1 MNDVMDRLRAANPV
15 LEDPALP
22 PVEPLLARLDSAP
35 PPTRRRRNRPL
46 VLALAATVALAA
58 VVLGSEL
65 RSPGVD
71 VVAEAREALGGTEGI
86 IHMRVHEESFNADG
100 SLVSLSGTRP
110 EIWVARNPLRIHVR
124 QRSAR
129 SGNVFETAYSDG
141 VTKAVDTTTG
151 KVETNRLD
159 AEAQREFEAVDR
171 NASLAQP
178 GLDPVPAIRRLLA
191 EGKLK
196 HDSSTTFNG
205 RKVERL
211 VGTDVE
217 YLVDAG
223 SYAPVRLATSATKNG
238 RPVNHYRLTFELYE
252 VLPLTPAN
260 EALLR
265 IPG

>member
-15 LEDPALP
+15 LDDPAPP

-35 PPTRRRRNRPL
+35 PPRRWRNRPL

-65 RSPGVD
+65 RSPNVD

-86 IHMRVHEESFNADG
+86 IHMRVHEENFNADG
-100 SLVSLSGTRP
+100 SLVSRSGTRP
-110 EIWVARNPLRIHVR
+110 EVWVARDPLRLHVR
-124 QRSAR
+124 QLSR
-129 SGNVFETAYSDG
+129 SGSVVESSYADG
-141 VTKAVDTTTG
+141 VTKAVDTGTG
-151 KVETNRLD
+151 EVQTDRMD
-159 AEAQREFEAVDR
+159 AATQREFEAVDR
-171 NASLAQP
+171 RASLAQP
-178 GLDPVPAIRRLLA
+178 GLDPVPAIRKLLA

-238 RPVNHYRLTFELYE
+238 RPVNHFRITFELYE

-265 IPG
+265 IPD